1 MEIVIK
7 AVLVLHIAS
16 GFFGLLAGLVPIFA
30 QKGNKLHVQAG
41 LAFYYTMMVVCATAL
56 WLVFFKP
63 SSLFLFFI
71 ALFSFY
77 MAYAGKRAFLIQ
89 KNKGPF
95 LQDKLMAVGAT
106 LAGTIMACIGAWSA
120 FTQGNGFSSTLF
132 LAFGFFFGQTG
143 FQDFKQY
150 VWQKQ
155 ARVLGVVQHIVRM
168 MGGYIAFVTAFAT
181 VNSRYIPHESAWVD
195 MAAWLLPG
203 IIGGIGI
210 SRYVRRY
217 QQNRPMARA

>member
-1 MEIVIK
+1 MET
-7 AVLVLHIAS
+7 ANQTVLVLHIAA
-16 GFFGLLAGLVPIFA
+16 GFGGLMAGLVPIFA
-30 QKGNKLHVQAG
+30 QKGTKLHVQAG
-41 LAFYYTMMVVCATAL
+41 LVFYYAMMVVCATAL

-63 SSLFLFFI
+63 SSMFLLFI

-89 KNKGPF
+89 NNKGPF
-95 LQDKLMAVGAT
+95 LQDKLMAAGAT
-106 LAGTIMACIGAWSA
+106 LAGTIMAGIGAWSA
-120 FTQGNGFSSTLF
+120 VGQGIGFSSTLF

-155 ARVLGVVQHIVRM
+155 ARVPGVVQHIVRM

-181 VNSRYIPHESAWVD
+181 VNARYIPHESAWVD

-203 IIGGIGI
+203 IVGGIGI
-210 SRYVRRY
+210 SRYMRMY
-217 QQNRPMARA
+217 QQKRPMAKV